1 MISSPPPAPS
11 IMAIINIT
19 PDSFSGDGRSAVDA
33 AVRHALKA
41 EADGATLL
49 DLGAEST
56 RPGAV
61 PISAEEELCRLL
73 PVLSA
78 LRARTQLRLSV
89 DTSKAV
95 VAEAALKAGAD
106 MINDVWAGMHDP
118 LMFQVVAAAGCPI
131 VLMHNRSQPDA
142 VAGASHA
149 APTYQNVVE
158 DVIADLSE
166 RVDAARA
173 AGIQA
178 DRIILDPGIGFGK
191 SVADNLRLVNGL
203 DRIKAALPYRVL
215 LGTSR
220 KSFIGQVLGGLP
232 VTERLEGTAATVA
245 IGIARGA
252 DILRVHDVRAMTRV
266 ARMAAAV
273 VSQQ

>member
-1 MISSPPPAPS
+1 
-11 IMAIINIT
+11 MAIINIT
-19 PDSFSGDGRSAVDA
+19 PDSFSGDGQDAVDA
-33 AVRHALKA
+33 AVSHALKA
-41 EADGATLL
+41 ETDGAAIL

-56 RPGAV
+56 RPGAIPV
-61 PISAEEELCRLL
+61 SAEEELRRLL
-73 PVLSA
+73 PVLAA
-78 LRARTQLRLSV
+78 LRARTQLRLSI
-89 DTSKAV
+89 DTSKAI
-95 VAEAALKAGAD
+95 VAEAALRAGAD

-118 LMFQVVAAAGCPI
+118 LMFQVVSQAGCPI
-131 VLMHNRSQPDA
+131 VLMHNRSQPAA
-142 VAGASHA
+142 VAPHTVAGAASHA
-149 APTYQNVVE
+149 APAYQNVVD

-203 DRIKAALPYRVL
+203 ERIKVALPYPVL